1 MRYLLCSFFFLLSF
15 TSSADLFEGREC
27 LKTNFDIK
35 LVRPLGLFGLFESK
49 LDISKDKCNFILYLE
64 KYKIQKTRWSIDICR
79 GPVHL
84 KRGKEPVE
92 VLKRISGCQSNS
104 SSDYCFAIKELILTL
119 QDEGL
124 VFAKGFREELSTEH
138 GQVYCSYLL
147 LKKYLERGEVLN
159 LSSEEVFLFQKT
171 KQKTT
176 NEVSIT
182 PNKVE
187 PKKVMPIIDLETT
200 AENKDELEGISLE
213 KSPQM
218 FTC

>member
-1 MRYLLCSFFFLLSF
+1 MRYLLCSFLFLLSF
-15 TSSADLFEGREC
+15 TSSAELFEAREC
-27 LKTNFDIK
+27 LMSNFDIK

-49 LDISKDKCNFILYLE
+49 LDISQDKCNFSLYLE

-84 KRGKEPVE
+84 KKGKRPVE
-92 VLKRISGCQSNS
+92 VLKRISSCQINS

-124 VFAKGFREELSTEH
+124 VFAKGSREELSSKH

-159 LSSEEVFLFQKT
+159 LSSEDVSLFHKPKVKNINT
-171 KQKTT
+171 VLPNPKQVEDET
-176 NEVSIT
+176 
-182 PNKVE
+182 VE
-187 PKKVMPIIDLETT
+187 PIVDLDSTVE
-200 AENKDELEGISLE
+200 AKDELEGISLE

-218 FTC
+218 FTF